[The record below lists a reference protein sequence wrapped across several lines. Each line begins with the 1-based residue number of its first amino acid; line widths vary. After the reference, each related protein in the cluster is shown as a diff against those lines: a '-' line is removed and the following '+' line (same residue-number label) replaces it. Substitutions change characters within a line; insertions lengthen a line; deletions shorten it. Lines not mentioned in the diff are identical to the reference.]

1 MRHVCQLLLALSIIH
16 LAACNRKTGI
26 FNKFFESQQS
36 VQEPTDSTVRP
47 AGGRRNDRNLVPP
60 LGSANGDLSV
70 LKETLFDP
78 LADWEWDLAERAFAG
93 DVFAV
98 LREGMLTNKAHVDE
112 LKATWSDPVV
122 LRFLRDETPLLKAF
136 KPLRPLFSKE
146 ALTPQDGVD
155 AVETFKNAMLKVLAT
170 IEAVRDPE
178 GMATLMFNY
187 SNLQDPEWVSLI
199 ARLQAGEK
207 EAQLE
212 LQQYILDRELGGL
225 IDLKEMGFDG
235 QEPSILKQARE
246 AVQRE
251 EPELWDSIFREDPIA
266 RKYMEAPETV
276 LKDVMDLTS
285 EFATNLKGKTTL
297 DFGTASV

>member
-1 MRHVCQLLLALSIIH
+1 
-16 LAACNRKTGI
+16 
-26 FNKFFESQQS
+26 
-36 VQEPTDSTVRP
+36 
-47 AGGRRNDRNLVPP
+47 
-60 LGSANGDLSV
+60 
-70 LKETLFDP
+70 
-78 LADWEWDLAERAFAG
+78 
-93 DVFAV
+93 
-98 LREGMLTNKAHVDE
+98 MLTNKAHVDE

-122 LRFLRDETPLLKAF
+122 FRFLRDQTPFLKAF

-225 IDLKEMGFDG
+225 IDLNEMGFDG
-235 QEPSILKQARE
+235 QEPSILKEARE
-246 AVQRE
+246 TVQRE
-251 EPELWDSIFREDPIA
+251 EPELWDSIFSEDPIA

-285 EFATNLKGKTTL
+285 ECETNLKGKTTL